1 LWRHFVINV
10 CHWTWSLPNYMWRHF
25 VINVCHWTWSLPNYI
40 QLFSLDLT
48 WYDFIIQKQVYHIF
62 VDETTYYLHK
72 PCMKTKGYLQI
83 HNLTI
88 RVYIIIVFFMSCQTN
103 IIDNLGISHCNK
115 LIYCILL
122 SLYIITCSRG
132 SKLKQV
138 EGGQKNNYFH
148 NFVWNNSGD
157 KIGLASPRQL
167 LRILEH

>member
-1 LWRHFVINV
+1 MESSELHVKTL
-10 CHWTWSLPNYMWRHF
+10 CYKCLSLDME
-25 VINVCHWTWSLPNYI
+25 SYI

-88 RVYIIIVFFMSCQTN
+88 RVYIVIVFFMSCQKN

-148 NFVWNNSGD
+148 NFV
-157 KIGLASPRQL
+157 
-167 LRILEH
+167 